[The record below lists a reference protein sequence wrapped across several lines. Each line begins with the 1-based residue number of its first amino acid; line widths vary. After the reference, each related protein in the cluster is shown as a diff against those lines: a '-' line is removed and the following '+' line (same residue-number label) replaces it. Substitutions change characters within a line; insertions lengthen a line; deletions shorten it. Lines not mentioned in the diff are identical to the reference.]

1 MSKRIMLKETAPDA
15 YKAMLALENYIGKT
29 KLNPLYREMIKIRAS
44 QINGCAYC
52 IDMHTR
58 DSRKLGES
66 ERRIYAI
73 SAWKESPLF
82 NQEERAL
89 LAFTDEMAHISA
101 KGISDETYNN
111 LTKYFD
117 DKIIADIIMINI
129 TINSWNRW
137 AVSTHLEF
145 TE

>member
-1 MSKRIMLKETAPDA
+1 MSNRISLKETAPDA
-15 YKAMLALENYIGKT
+15 YKAMLGLESFIGKT
-29 KLNPLYREMIKIRAS
+29 KLNPIYREMIKVRAS

-58 DSRKLGES
+58 DLREVGDS

-73 SAWKESPLF
+73 SAWRESPLF
-82 NQEERAL
+82 NDEERAI
-89 LAFTDEMAHISA
+89 LAFTDEMAHISVN
-101 KGISDETYNN
+101 GISDETYNN

-145 TE
+145 NE